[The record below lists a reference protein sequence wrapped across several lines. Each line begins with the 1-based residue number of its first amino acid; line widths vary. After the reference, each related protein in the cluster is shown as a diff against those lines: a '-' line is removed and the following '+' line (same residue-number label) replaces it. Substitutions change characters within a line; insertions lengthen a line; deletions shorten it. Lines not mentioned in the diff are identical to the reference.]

1 MDFTTALKKLHF
13 SSSQKFYSHT
23 CILLSSDHSCR
34 RNPGSEKVFE
44 SIARSS
50 AWSASVFCLA
60 GFLLSAEAE
69 EGLNRGLIR
78 FSFEYIDVKKAHIGN
93 GKFPI
98 V

>member
-23 CILLSSDHSCR
+23 CILLLCR
-34 RNPGSEKVFE
+34 RDPGSEKVFE

-50 AWSASVFCLA
+50 AWSASVFYLA

-78 FSFEYIDVKKAHIGN
+78 FSFEYIDVKNEK
-93 GKFPI
+93 KFRR
-98 V
+98 